1 MQLGISGPAE
11 EDGAAAAGLAHRLHR
26 PLCAPWSIAA
36 AGASAGAILPRQA
49 RRRATKHPRGLGMDR
64 IFDKQITLLRK
75 ALDFR
80 FLRQNMLAANVANV
94 ETPGYKAKDLIFEK
108 ALGEAMRAEE
118 PGPLRVTNPRHFDGR
133 KLTPLELV
141 KPEVIRSA
149 NAVGSLDGNSVDL
162 EREMAKVAENQMAY
176 EVLTQILTSKFRGL
190 RIAIREGEG

>member
-1 MQLGISGPAE
+1 
-11 EDGAAAAGLAHRLHR
+11 LHR
-26 PLCAPWSIAA
+26 PLCAAWSLAA
-36 AGASAGAILPRQA
+36 AGTSAGVILPRQA
-49 RRRATKHPRGLGMDR
+49 RRRATKHPQGLGMDR
-64 IFDKQITLLRK
+64 IFDKQIALLRK

-94 ETPGYKAKDLIFEK
+94 ETPGYKAKDLVFEK

-133 KLTPLELV
+133 KWTPLELV

-176 EVLTQILTSKFRGL
+176 EVLTQILTSKFRSL